1 MLPSAQNA
9 VKMDSIFLK
18 RISFLKTIFF
28 DPADGVH
35 LDFAWYNQVITFV
48 NNLCSGL
55 PLEESLVAI
64 GLFPGKEKAKS
75 KFYILNVQ

>member
-1 MLPSAQNA
+1 MEKLR
-9 VKMDSIFLK
+9 FLSPIM
-18 RISFLKTIFF
+18 RIRSHNTAL
-28 DPADGVH
+28 
-35 LDFAWYNQVITFV
+35 VITFV

-75 KFYILNVQ
+75 KFYILNVE